1 MTPTSRFAIA
11 PIALLFVSSA
21 WTQQPAGPVTAPVPP
36 VSTQKAVRTRTRDV
50 GDVRYRVMPPGD
62 PGMRPELRIAP
73 PGMWWKNP
81 DLAQKISLSADQQK
95 RMDDIF
101 QQSRLQLIDL
111 KANVEKQEVMLE
123 PMLSANPPD
132 TNKVLAQIDHVA
144 GARAELEKANARMLL
159 GIRGFSP
166 PTSGPSSRLN
176 RGTINASCSASKD
189 LTAPATWRATALV
202 PAPALKAP
210 DRTPSNS
217 LRGEPLSLFTPP
229 PLPGPGAESGLC
241 NRRSLSRRPRC
252 RRPHRI
258 AGRRFMIPAHP
269 CFLRKILIP
278 FGLVLDQ
285 TCKILEINY
294 LESR

>member
-81 DLAQKISLSADQQK
+81 DLAQKISLTSDQQK

-159 GIRGFSP
+159 GIRGVLSADQWTKLQAEQRDNQRFMFRFKGSD
-166 PTSGPSSRLN
+166 GP
-176 RGTINASCSASKD
+176 GHGFGPGPGPKGPGPDTFKF
-189 LTAPATWRATALV
+189 AP
-202 PAPALKAP
+202 
-210 DRTPSNS
+210 
-217 LRGEPLSLFTPP
+217 GEPLSLFTLP
-229 PLPGPGAESGLC
+229 PLPGPGAESGFVIGG
-241 NRRSLSRRPRC
+241 LSPDG
-252 RRPHRI
+252 PDVDVHI
-258 AGRRFMIPAHP
+258 ESP
-269 CFLRKILIP
+269 
-278 FGLVLDQ
+278 DD
-285 TCKILEINY
+285 Y
-294 LESR
+294 L